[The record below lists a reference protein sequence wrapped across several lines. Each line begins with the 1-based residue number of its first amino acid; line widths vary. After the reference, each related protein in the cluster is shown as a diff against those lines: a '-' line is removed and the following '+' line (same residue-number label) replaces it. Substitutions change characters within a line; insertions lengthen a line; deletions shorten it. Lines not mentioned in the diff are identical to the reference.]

1 MITADFERRAHSR
14 ACGILPLRD
23 ENLAIFLRVENNNN
37 IFFAQIL

>member
-14 ACGILPLRD
+14 AFGILPLRD
-23 ENLAIFLRVENNNN
+23 KNLAIFLRVENNN